1 MRAERASFAPA
12 IFLSDRFFD
21 CRSRPRFEPHCVRG
35 VVCLVVQY
43 PGPAALFRW
52 QKSES
57 IAAKTTNATAKR
69 KAAPAPER
77 VFSSPFK
84 DLKKMLAG
92 REVSPSRARRSSPK
106 PATPPAPIVEKPA
119 PAVAGRVLD
128 DESFLRRA
136 LEGVRP
142 LNGNGNR
149 RSRIPLEP
157 PVTHTI
163 VDEDAEV
170 IAQLSDLV
178 SGQAPFDITESDEYL
193 EGYRVGLDPR
203 LVSQLRR
210 GEFAMQ
216 AHFDMHGMIQGAAK
230 EALKEFI
237 IASVR
242 KGLRTVLVV
251 HGRGLRSPGGHSV
264 LKHASAG
271 WLSHGAIGG
280 HVLAF
285 TTARP
290 ADGGA
295 GATYVLL
302 KREKSRA
309 PFDILQG
316 AKRREIASF
325 GKKKRGPNRAPLSL
339 RTIVRV
345 RNR

>member
-1 MRAERASFAPA
+1 MAKKRKQGRLGEKRNGQPKAPA
-12 IFLSDRFFD
+12 
-21 CRSRPRFEPHCVRG
+21 
-35 VVCLVVQY
+35 
-43 PGPAALFRW
+43 
-52 QKSES
+52 
-57 IAAKTTNATAKR
+57 
-69 KAAPAPER
+69 APER

-84 DLKKMLAG
+84 DLKKMLA
-92 REVSPSRARRSSPK
+92 ARN
-106 PATPPAPIVEKPA
+106 PPAEPVREKAPAPAPVVEKPA
-119 PAVAGRVLD
+119 LPVAETLD

-142 LNGNGNR
+142 IHGNGNA

-157 PVTHTI
+157 PNTHTI

-170 IAQLSDLV
+170 IARLSDLV
-178 SGQAPFDITESDEYL
+178 SGQAPFDITESDEYV
-193 EGYRVGLDPR
+193 EGYRIGLDPR

-210 GEFAMQ
+210 GEFAVQ

-285 TTARP
+285 ATARA

-316 AKRREIASF
+316 AKRR
-325 GKKKRGPNRAPLSL
+325 
-339 RTIVRV
+339 
-345 RNR
+345 

>member
-1 MRAERASFAPA
+1 M
-12 IFLSDRFFD
+12 
-21 CRSRPRFEPHCVRG
+21 
-35 VVCLVVQY
+35 
-43 PGPAALFRW
+43 
-52 QKSES
+52 
-57 IAAKTTNATAKR
+57 AKKR
-69 KAAPAPER
+69 KHGRRDDGGDKPDGEQKAAAAPER

-84 DLKKMLAG
+84 DLKKMLA
-92 REVSPSRARRSSPK
+92 ARKPPTASIKPK
-106 PATPPAPIVEKPA
+106 ASTPPAL
-119 PAVAGRVLD
+119 VLKKIAEPLAEAID
-128 DESFLRRA
+128 DDTYLMRA

-142 LNGNGNR
+142 LHANGSR
-149 RSRIPLEP
+149 RSRIPVEP
-157 PVTHTI
+157 AITHTM

-170 IAQLSDLV
+170 IALLSDLV
-178 SGQAPFDITESDEYL
+178 SGQAPFDITESDEYV

-210 GEFAMQ
+210 GEFAVQ

-285 TTARP
+285 TSARP

-316 AKRREIASF
+316 AKRRD
-325 GKKKRGPNRAPLSL
+325 
-339 RTIVRV
+339 
-345 RNR
+345 

>member
-1 MRAERASFAPA
+1 M
-12 IFLSDRFFD
+12 
-21 CRSRPRFEPHCVRG
+21 
-35 VVCLVVQY
+35 
-43 PGPAALFRW
+43 
-52 QKSES
+52 
-57 IAAKTTNATAKR
+57 AKKR
-69 KAAPAPER
+69 KHGRLAEEREGEQKATPAPER

-84 DLKKMLAG
+84 DLKKMLAE
-92 REVSPSRARRSSPK
+92 RERTVSKPAAIQPKALPPVSPV
-106 PATPPAPIVEKPA
+106 VEKSA
-119 PAVAGRVLD
+119 PVVAEPLD
-128 DESFLRRA
+128 DESVLRRA

-142 LNGNGNR
+142 LHQNGNA
-149 RSRIPLEP
+149 RSRIPLDP
-157 PVTHTI
+157 PTTHTI

-170 IAQLSDLV
+170 IALLSDLV
-178 SGQAPFDITESDEYL
+178 SGQAPFDITESDEYV

-210 GEFAMQ
+210 GEFAVQ
-216 AHFDMHGMIQGAAK
+216 AHFDMHGMIQSAAK

-285 TTARP
+285 TSARP

-309 PFDILQG
+309 PFDILLG
-316 AKRREIASF
+316 AKRR
-325 GKKKRGPNRAPLSL
+325 
-339 RTIVRV
+339 
-345 RNR
+345 

>member
-1 MRAERASFAPA
+1 MHPFQCAP
-12 IFLSDRFFD
+12 
-21 CRSRPRFEPHCVRG
+21 PM
-35 VVCLVVQY
+35 
-43 PGPAALFRW
+43 
-52 QKSES
+52 
-57 IAAKTTNATAKR
+57 AKKR
-69 KAAPAPER
+69 KHGRRDGERTAAPEAAPER
-77 VFSSPFK
+77 VFASPFK

-92 REVSPSRARRSSPK
+92 RNPLPAQIKPK
-106 PATPPAPIVEKPA
+106 ATPPPPTVEKPA
-119 PAVAGRVLD
+119 RPAAETLD

-142 LNGNGNR
+142 LHQNGNA
-149 RSRIPLEP
+149 RSRIPLDP
-157 PVTHTI
+157 PTTHTI

-170 IAQLSDLV
+170 VARLSDLV
-178 SGQAPFDITESDEYL
+178 SGQAPFDITESDEYV

-210 GEFAMQ
+210 GEFAVQ

-285 TTARP
+285 TTARA

-316 AKRREIASF
+316 AKRR
-325 GKKKRGPNRAPLSL
+325 
-339 RTIVRV
+339 
-345 RNR
+345 

>member
-1 MRAERASFAPA
+1 MAKKRKHRRQDDERDGERRPPAPA
-12 IFLSDRFFD
+12 
-21 CRSRPRFEPHCVRG
+21 
-35 VVCLVVQY
+35 
-43 PGPAALFRW
+43 
-52 QKSES
+52 
-57 IAAKTTNATAKR
+57 
-69 KAAPAPER
+69 R

-84 DLKKMLAG
+84 DLKKMLAE
-92 REVSPSRARRSSPK
+92 REVSPSPPAIKPK
-106 PATPPAPIVEKPA
+106 PATPPVPVVEKPA
-119 PAVAGRVLD
+119 QPADDLHDDLLD

-136 LEGVRP
+136 FEGVRP
-142 LNGNGNR
+142 LNSNGHR

-170 IAQLSDLV
+170 VAQLSDLV

-210 GEFAMQ
+210 GEFAVQ

-230 EALKEFI
+230 QALKEFI
-237 IASVR
+237 IASIR

-316 AKRREIASF
+316 AKRR
-325 GKKKRGPNRAPLSL
+325 G
-339 RTIVRV
+339 
-345 RNR
+345 

>member
-1 MRAERASFAPA
+1 MAKKRKRGGRDDER
-12 IFLSDRFFD
+12 DG
-21 CRSRPRFEPHCVRG
+21 E
-35 VVCLVVQY
+35 
-43 PGPAALFRW
+43 
-52 QKSES
+52 
-57 IAAKTTNATAKR
+57 R

-77 VFSSPFK
+77 VFASPFK
-84 DLKKMLAG
+84 DLKKMLAE
-92 REVSPSRARRSSPK
+92 RERSKPSTATKPK
-106 PATPPAPIVEKPA
+106 PAPTVMRPPEKPA
-119 PAVAGRVLD
+119 QQAVEPFD
-128 DESFLRRA
+128 DESALRQA

-142 LNGNGNR
+142 LHANGVN
-149 RSRIPLEP
+149 RSRVPLEP

-178 SGQAPFDITESDEYL
+178 SGQAPFDITESDEYV

-203 LVSQLRR
+203 LVSQLRK
-210 GEFAMQ
+210 GEFAVQ

-237 IASVR
+237 VASVR

-264 LKHASAG
+264 LKHSTAG

-285 TTARP
+285 TTARA

-316 AKRREIASF
+316 AKRR
-325 GKKKRGPNRAPLSL
+325 L
-339 RTIVRV
+339 
-345 RNR
+345 

>member
-1 MRAERASFAPA
+1 MAKKRK
-12 IFLSDRFFD
+12 
-21 CRSRPRFEPHCVRG
+21 HGG
-35 VVCLVVQY
+35 V
-43 PGPAALFRW
+43 
-52 QKSES
+52 
-57 IAAKTTNATAKR
+57 
-69 KAAPAPER
+69 KAAPAKAASPKEG
-77 VFSSPFK
+77 FSSPFK
-84 DLKKMLAG
+84 DLKKMLA
-92 REVSPSRARRSSPK
+92 EAAKSSTKAHPK
-106 PATPPAPIVEKPA
+106 PAEPAKHAAKDAALLVQDLSEEL
-119 PAVAGRVLD
+119 LD
-128 DESFLRRA
+128 DETILRRA

-142 LNGNGNR
+142 LNGDR
-149 RSRIPLEP
+149 RVRTPVEP
-157 PVTHTI
+157 PTTHTI
-163 VDEDAEV
+163 VNEDAEV

-178 SGQAPFDITESDEYL
+178 SGQLPFDITESDEYV

-203 LVSQLRR
+203 LVSELRR
-210 GEFAMQ
+210 GKFAVQ
-216 AHFDMHGMIQGAAK
+216 AHFDMHGLIQGDAK

-251 HGRGLRSPGGHSV
+251 HGRGLRSPGGHSI

-316 AKRREIASF
+316 AKRRE
-325 GKKKRGPNRAPLSL
+325 
-339 RTIVRV
+339 
-345 RNR
+345 

>member
-1 MRAERASFAPA
+1 MAKKRKPAPLRDAER
-12 IFLSDRFFD
+12 DG
-21 CRSRPRFEPHCVRG
+21 E
-35 VVCLVVQY
+35 
-43 PGPAALFRW
+43 
-52 QKSES
+52 QK
-57 IAAKTTNATAKR
+57 AT
-69 KAAPAPER
+69 PAPER

-92 REVSPSRARRSSPK
+92 RDLSAVPSKPK
-106 PATPPAPIVEKPA
+106 APPAPLPVVEKPA
-119 PAVAGRVLD
+119 APVAEPLD
-128 DESFLRRA
+128 DESFLRHA
-136 LEGVRP
+136 FEGVRP
-142 LNGNGNR
+142 LHANGKRNA
-149 RSRIPLEP
+149 RIPLDP
-157 PVTHTI
+157 PTTHTI

-170 IAQLSDLV
+170 VALLSDLV
-178 SGQAPFDITESDEYL
+178 SGQAPFDITESDEYV

-216 AHFDMHGMIQGAAK
+216 DHFDMHGMIQSDAK

-237 IASVR
+237 IKSVR
-242 KGLRTVLVV
+242 KGLRAVLVV
-251 HGRGLRSPGGHSV
+251 HGRGLRSPNGHSV

-285 TTARP
+285 ATARA

-316 AKRREIASF
+316 AKRR
-325 GKKKRGPNRAPLSL
+325 
-339 RTIVRV
+339 
-345 RNR
+345 

>member
-1 MRAERASFAPA
+1 MAKKRK
-12 IFLSDRFFD
+12 
-21 CRSRPRFEPHCVRG
+21 HGHRG
-35 VVCLVVQY
+35 D
-43 PGPAALFRW
+43 
-52 QKSES
+52 E
-57 IAAKTTNATAKR
+57 R
-69 KAAPAPER
+69 KAAPAP
-77 VFSSPFK
+77 VFASPFK
-84 DLKKMLAG
+84 DLKKMLAE
-92 REVSPSRARRSSPK
+92 RNSASAIKPK
-106 PATPPAPIVEKPA
+106 PAVPALPVVERPA
-119 PAVAGRVLD
+119 QHLRDELLD

-142 LNGNGNR
+142 LNNNSAA
-149 RSRIPLEP
+149 RSRIPLDP

-178 SGQAPFDITESDEYL
+178 SGQAPFDITESDEYV

-210 GEFAMQ
+210 GEFAVQ

-237 IASVR
+237 VASVR

-251 HGRGLRSPGGHSV
+251 HGRGLRSPGRHSV

-271 WLSHGAIGG
+271 WLSHGSIGG

-285 TTARP
+285 TSARP

-316 AKRREIASF
+316 AKRRS
-325 GKKKRGPNRAPLSL
+325 
-339 RTIVRV
+339 
-345 RNR
+345 

>member
-1 MRAERASFAPA
+1 MAKKRKHGRLDEERDGEQKAMPAPA
-12 IFLSDRFFD
+12 
-21 CRSRPRFEPHCVRG
+21 
-35 VVCLVVQY
+35 
-43 PGPAALFRW
+43 
-52 QKSES
+52 K
-57 IAAKTTNATAKR
+57 
-69 KAAPAPER
+69 

-84 DLKKMLAG
+84 DLKKMLAD
-92 REVSPSRARRSSPK
+92 RERTAPKAPPPIKPK
-106 PATPPAPIVEKPA
+106 PVPPPAPMVKEIAHPVIESI
-119 PAVAGRVLD
+119 D

-142 LNGNGNR
+142 LHAHGKR
-149 RSRIPLEP
+149 PARIPLEP
-157 PVTHTI
+157 ALTHKM

-170 IAQLSDLV
+170 VAQLSDLV
-178 SGQAPFDITESDEYL
+178 SGQAPFDITESDEYV

-203 LVSQLRR
+203 LVSQFRR

-216 AHFDMHGMIQGAAK
+216 DHFDMHGMIQSAAK

-237 IASVR
+237 IKSVR
-242 KGLRTVLVV
+242 KGLRAVLIV
-251 HGRGLRSPGGHSV
+251 HGRGLRSPNGHSV

-285 TTARP
+285 ATARA

-316 AKRREIASF
+316 ARHR
-325 GKKKRGPNRAPLSL
+325 
-339 RTIVRV
+339 
-345 RNR
+345 